1 MSITKM
7 DANGRVLLPM
17 GIRFSLDLNY
27 GDKFAIDQLGD
38 GTIILRKVESNDGRL
53 QFRKWLDEETLN
65 GFDNLEQ

>member
-17 GIRFSLDLNY
+17 GIRFSLDLND

-38 GTIILRKVESNDGRL
+38 GTIILRKVESNEGR
-53 QFRKWLDEETLN
+53 W
-65 GFDNLEQ
+65 